1 MHGADVN
8 ASRAGALRSY
18 ITSAQLLCLRCT
30 RQPPYLAGAEACK
43 CAQTQ
48 DIDQAMSLLVG
59 DAEGLPAPAI
69 ATIREAVD
77 GVLAQDAAAQ
87 GV

>member
-1 MHGADVN
+1 
-8 ASRAGALRSY
+8 
-18 ITSAQLLCLRCT
+18 
-30 RQPPYLAGAEACK
+30 
-43 CAQTQ
+43 
-48 DIDQAMSLLVG
+48 MSLLVG

-87 GV
+87 GGGLMSRLVVTNASKIFLMPRPVERAAKIVYTSASCTSCVGVYRWR

>member
-1 MHGADVN
+1 
-8 ASRAGALRSY
+8 
-18 ITSAQLLCLRCT
+18 
-30 RQPPYLAGAEACK
+30 
-43 CAQTQ
+43 
-48 DIDQAMSLLVG
+48 MSLLVG